1 MAKNAKSTSVFDVT
15 DIIPD
20 AESASKV
27 REPKT
32 KTEAPAKKKG
42 STNGGI
48 QRAYYLQPEIIKA
61 INIMSATED
70 IDKNE
75 IVNTALRFYLAEYLK

>member
-1 MAKNAKSTSVFDVT
+1 MAKNVKSNSVFDVT
-15 DIIPD
+15 GIIPD
-20 AESASKV
+20 TTPEKTTAKTIKV
-27 REPKT
+27 PA
-32 KTEAPAKKKG
+32 APTKKKG

-61 INIMSATED
+61 INIKSATED

-75 IVNTALRFYLAEYLK
+75 IVDTALRVYLAEYLK